1 MSSVAQS
8 NLPLQNIGTLHR
20 FNTLLG
26 GFLAAKLDEAEAF
39 RILRDWI
46 INDLCIEAAW
56 EVFLEGVQEN
66 LMRDLRV
73 QVAHIDLRFTA
84 ASSLSSPLVT
94 LIATIVSLEVAA
106 FSSKASAAIV
116 ATHHLVASH
125 AHITTRAT
133 RSCIAPLAH
142 ITAHPVHARLATL
155 SWVSMVLIL
164 IVSTR
169 AVRGP
174 VQLVVANGVRYL
186 LAVQCHEDVL
196 GDLVIR
202 ELNEAVAYR
211 GG

>member
-46 INDLCIEAAW
+46 INDLSIEATW
-56 EVFLEGVQEN
+56 EIFLEGVQEN

-84 ASSLSSPLVT
+84 TSSLSRPLVA

-106 FSSKASAAIV
+106 FSSKASSTIV

-125 AHITTRAT
+125 AHITTRAA
-133 RSCIAPLAH
+133 RSCIASLAH
-142 ITAHPVHARLATL
+142 ITAHPVHAWLAAL
-155 SWVSMVLIL
+155 SWLSMVLIL
-164 IVSTR
+164 IMSTR

-186 LAVQCHEDVL
+186 LA
-196 GDLVIR
+196 I
-202 ELNEAVAYR
+202 
-211 GG
+211 